1 MSLSLLSF
9 FFFVRYLK
17 GLRPFIFCF
26 MVFVHLDLRK
36 VAGVFGKPNGNLV
49 PFWRALDSGATGKV
63 SKHFSVSFIVE

>member
-1 MSLSLLSF
+1 M
-9 FFFVRYLK
+9 
-17 GLRPFIFCF
+17 RPFIFGF

-63 SKHFSVSFIVE
+63 SIHFSVSFIVE